1 MAARGKGKGSK
12 GGPGGFVLSI
22 VALFVIAG
30 AIFAFA
36 KANNINSVS
45 GLIDWS
51 RTASA
56 KFKECLEPDIQFWSC
71 SFDFG
76 SGSGSG
82 SEGGS
87 DNGTDPGTDEG
98 TAPAE
103 PEAPSAL
110 LQKLTAL
117 PVGEPQKVD
126 YNRDEWKHWI
136 GDRCNDTRQ
145 QVLKEQAVSFK
156 LDGEGCKV
164 ASGEWIDPYTGKTF
178 TDPSKLDIDHVY
190 ALGAAAKNGGNG
202 WDAATK
208 QAFAND
214 KIHLLAVSASANRS
228 KSDRNPA
235 EWWPENTAYSC
246 QFATKYVDVATK
258 YGLQFSKADV
268 AALEKGLKT
277 CG

>member
-1 MAARGKGKGSK
+1 MATRGKGKSGKS
-12 GGPGGFVLSI
+12 GPGGFVLSI

-71 SFDFG
+71 NFDFG
-76 SGSGSG
+76 SDSGESG
-82 SEGGS
+82 E
-87 DNGTDPGTDEG
+87 GTDPGTGEE
-98 TAPAE
+98 TTPAE
-103 PEAPSAL
+103 PAAPSEL
-110 LQKLTAL
+110 LQKLAAL

-145 QVLKEQAVSFK
+145 QVLKEQAVSYK
-156 LDGEGCKV
+156 LDGQGCKV
-164 ASGEWIDPYTGKTF
+164 VAGEWIDPYTGQTF
-178 TDPSKLDIDHVY
+178 TDPAKLDIDHVY
-190 ALGAAAKNGGNG
+190 ALGAAAKNGGNS

-235 EWWPENTAYSC
+235 AWWPENTAYSC

-258 YGLQFSKADV
+258 YGLQFSQADV
-268 AALEKGLKT
+268 SALEKGLKT